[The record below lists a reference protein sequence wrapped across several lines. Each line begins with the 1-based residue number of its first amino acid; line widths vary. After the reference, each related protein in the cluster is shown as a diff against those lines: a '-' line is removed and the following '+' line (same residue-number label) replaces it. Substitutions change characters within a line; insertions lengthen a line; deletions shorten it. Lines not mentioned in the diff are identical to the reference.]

1 MIKIVI
7 DYNKYKSY
15 KDFYKDILKKLNN
28 FLDFEGEKDL
38 GYNANILEEFMW
50 YNHNKN
56 LEIIML
62 NFDVNKIK
70 EQKTYEDY
78 QWNLILEVLQDFA
91 AEHPN
96 NTIVFRNE

>member
-1 MIKIVI
+1 MEAKKII
-7 DYNKYKSY
+7 DFS
-15 KDFYKDILKKLNN
+15 DTVDLWFHADALNE
-28 FLDFEGEKDL
+28 FL
-38 GYNANILEEFMW
+38 W